1 MGALELVLCRV
12 PLNPKP
18 IPFQFRVKIGTHV
31 ESLKCVS
38 CLGAWRYS
46 PTSSVVLKDLEKCR
60 LHIS

>member
-1 MGALELVLCRV
+1 VGALELVLCRV

-38 CLGAWRYS
+38 SDAKACS
-46 PTSSVVLKDLEKCR
+46 HPSIHDPVN
-60 LHIS
+60 